1 MKVKVE
7 FTLDVNVAG
16 YRAEYG
22 EDFPLAT
29 IREQIQRDCEE
40 AAREHFRK
48 RLGVLFGE

>member
-29 IREQIQRDCEE
+29 IREQVRSDVEQ
-40 AAREHFRK
+40 AAREHFREK
-48 RLGVLFGE
+48 LGVLFGE